1 MRLVQIEHAT
11 LGRRVAEVQGDTL
24 RLVGSYRSIHSLAW
38 EALEANKTLVQTVR
52 DEMSNESLPYDPIYR
67 GEHAWRLLAPIDYP
81 EEPARCMVAGTG
93 LTHMASAMARSSMH
107 KSGTAPTADPAA
119 PVTDSMKIFQWGV
132 EGGRPAAG
140 SVGVQPEWFYKG
152 NGQVLRAPNQP
163 LDVPAFADDGGEE
176 SEIAGV
182 YLIDR
187 HGTPR
192 RLGYAAANEFS
203 DHVMER
209 KNYLYL
215 APSKLRTC
223 SIGPELVVGEPDAF
237 QDVRG
242 RGSIERGGKVV
253 WQAEVVTGEKNM
265 SHTVANL
272 EHHHFKYPEH
282 RRPGDVHVH
291 FFGAAK
297 FSFSDA
303 FALQDGDVMVV
314 EFPGFGRALRNP
326 IRIDRSQPK
335 LAAAVPL

>member
-1 MRLVQIEHAT
+1 MRLVQIQHAT
-11 LGRRVAEVQGDTL
+11 LGRRIAEVQGDTL
-24 RLVGSYRSIHSLAW
+24 RLIGSYRSVHSLAW
-38 EALEANKTLVQTVR
+38 AALEAGKPLVQAVR
-52 DEMSNESLPYDPIYR
+52 DELSAETLPYDPIYR

-93 LTHMASAMARSSMH
+93 LTHLASAMTRQSMH
-107 KSGTAPTADPAA
+107 KSGSAPAADPAA
-119 PVTDSMKIFQWGV
+119 PVTDSMKVFQWGV
-132 EGGRPAAG
+132 EGGRPAPG
-140 SVGVQPEWFYKG
+140 SIGVQPEWFFKG
-152 NGQVLRAPNQP
+152 TGLVLRAPNEP
-163 LDVPAFADDGGEE
+163 LEVPAFADDGGEE
-176 SEIAGV
+176 AEVAGV
-182 YLIDR
+182 YLIDKQ
-187 HGTPR
+187 GVAR
-192 RLGYAAANEFS
+192 RLGFAAANEFS

-223 SIGPELVVGEPDAF
+223 SIGPELVVGEDVF

-242 RGSIERGGKVV
+242 KSSVERGGKTV

-282 RRPGDVHVH
+282 RRSGDVHVH

-303 FALQDGDVMVV
+303 FVFQDGDVMVV

-326 IRIDRSQPK
+326 IRIDRTQPK